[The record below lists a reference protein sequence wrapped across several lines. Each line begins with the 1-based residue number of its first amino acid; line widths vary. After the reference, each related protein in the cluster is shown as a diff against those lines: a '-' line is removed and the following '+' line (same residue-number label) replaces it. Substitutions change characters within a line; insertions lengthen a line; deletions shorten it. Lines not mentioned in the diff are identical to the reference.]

1 MNLNL
6 HTIKWACFFLILNDR
21 IYRMAVRTSTGQ
33 NHVTIYLH
41 TIIRLILIIFFR
53 HIDSSF
59 NLIDPKKKEADH
71 NRPASRLKGEESSGG
86 GLPKKRYMYKMLK
99 HFIPSLG
106 GKYYLP
112 RFCFFFKTTTI
123 ANAQDIAEPKEI

>member
-1 MNLNL
+1 
-6 HTIKWACFFLILNDR
+6 
-21 IYRMAVRTSTGQ
+21 MAVRTSTGQ

-71 NRPASRLKGEESSGG
+71 NRLASRLKGEGPSDED
-86 GLPKKRYMYKMLK
+86 PEEEIYIKCPR
-99 HFIPSLG
+99 HFIPILI
-106 GKYYLP
+106 YV
-112 RFCFFFKTTTI
+112 
-123 ANAQDIAEPKEI
+123 